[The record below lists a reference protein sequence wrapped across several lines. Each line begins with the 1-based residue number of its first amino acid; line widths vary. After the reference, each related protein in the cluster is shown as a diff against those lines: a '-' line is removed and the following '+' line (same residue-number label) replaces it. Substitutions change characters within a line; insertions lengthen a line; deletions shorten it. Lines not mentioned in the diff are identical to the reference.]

1 MLEMAFKVV
10 ASCFIP
16 LYPMALPSLP
26 RRPLSKPL
34 RICPLIIWCTVSSSL
49 YRLAAL
55 IGYLMPPSLDLL
67 PLVLP
72 LPLAEPKEHN
82 TGRRPSLQGDPGTVG
97 TLSESGMAVS
107 KLQAQ
112 T

>member
-1 MLEMAFKVV
+1 MLKMAFKVV
-10 ASCFIP
+10 ASCFLP
-16 LYPMALPSLP
+16 LYPMALPSFP
-26 RRPLSKPL
+26 RRPPSKPL

-67 PLVLP
+67 PLVLFHWQIP
-72 LPLAEPKEHN
+72 RNITLDGDHLCK
-82 TGRRPSLQGDPGTVG
+82 GDPGTVG
-97 TLSESGMAVS
+97 TLSEPGTAVS